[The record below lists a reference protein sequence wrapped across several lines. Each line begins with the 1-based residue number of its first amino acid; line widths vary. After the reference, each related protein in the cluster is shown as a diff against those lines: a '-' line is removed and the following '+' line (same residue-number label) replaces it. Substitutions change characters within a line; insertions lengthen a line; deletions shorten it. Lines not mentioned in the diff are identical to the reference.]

1 MSHWPFV
8 LAAYAL
14 VLAGTVAVTV
24 ASFLAMRR
32 AEARADELTG
42 RR

>member
-1 MSHWPFV
+1 MNPWPFV
-8 LAAYAL
+8 LAAYGLAI
-14 VLAGTVAVTV
+14 AGTIALTL

-32 AEARADELTG
+32 AERAADERT